1 MLQTCD
7 APEKFVVIELCEE
20 ILVDTVVLANY
31 EFFSSMFEV
40 VRVSV
45 SNRYPPKKEWTVV
58 GEVHA
63 ENTRQSQ
70 VVMGDMSG

>member
-1 MLQTCD
+1 M
-7 APEKFVVIELCEE
+7 
-20 ILVDTVVLANY
+20 DTVVLANY